1 MMRAEAESEN
11 RATIP
16 FPIPANMVRMV
27 EEQVAKQPEATATQ
41 YKVGSSWGAHS
52 WSSLHEEL
60 RAVGAALL
68 EEGLEVGDR
77 VAILSATR
85 VEHVVADLGALSV
98 RGITVPLYH
107 SHTPEEVQY
116 VLEDA
121 GAVVVFVENE
131 EQLAKL
137 RAIRAQIPRIR
148 RAILIEGEVSG
159 ADGDWVRRY
168 DDFLRR
174 GEERL
179 AADPSGVDERT
190 AAIEAEDAACI
201 LYTSGTTGVPK
212 GVVLTHRNWCYEAA
226 AVARVGIFE
235 QGESILLFL
244 SLAHSFA
251 KVTVAA
257 WLHLGAVLAFAEA
270 PEKVVDNCAEI
281 RPNILPAAPRV
292 FEKVYAAVVGNG
304 SSAPGLKG
312 ALFRWAMGLFE
323 RYVRA
328 RRAGEDFGG
337 IQWSLAKA
345 LVFSKVAKLLKEDRL
360 GGRLRLFVSG
370 SAPLSPAIAYFFDL
384 LDITVLEGYGLTET
398 SAGTAVNPPNRN
410 KIGTVG
416 PPIPATEFRIA
427 DDGEVL
433 VRGGGVMKGY
443 YNRPEDTAKVLDD
456 EGWFATGDIGALD
469 EDGYLRITDRKKDII
484 VTAGGKNV
492 APQKVESLLK
502 TDPLISQIVVY
513 GDKRKYLTALITIEE
528 TNAKNFLAQQG
539 VEVSSYEEMTR
550 HPAIREALQKT
561 VDRANANLPSFE
573 TIKRFAIP
581 PEDFSMEAGEL
592 TPTLKVKRKLAA
604 EKYADLLDAMYDEQ
618 RYD

>member
-1 MMRAEAESEN
+1 MMRVEAANQN
-11 RATIP
+11 RPTIP
-16 FPIPANMVRMV
+16 FPIPANVVQMVA
-27 EEQVAKQPEATATQ
+27 EQVARRPEATATQ
-41 YKVGSSWGAHS
+41 YKAGGEWRSHTWTALWNES
-52 WSSLHEEL
+52 

-68 EEGLEVGDR
+68 GEGLEVGDR

-85 VEHVVADLGALSV
+85 VEHVVSDLGILAA
-98 RGITVPLYH
+98 RGITVPLYQ
-107 SHTPEEVQY
+107 SHTPDEVHFT
-116 VLEDA
+116 LEDS
-121 GAVVVFVENE
+121 GSVVVFVENE
-131 EQLAKL
+131 EQLAKM
-137 RAIRAQIPRIR
+137 REIRARLPAVR
-148 RAILIEGEVSG
+148 RVILFEGETS
-159 ADGDWVRRY
+159 AEDGDWVVSFSE
-168 DDFLRR
+168 FLRR
-174 GEERL
+174 GEEALGR
-179 AADPSGVDERT
+179 DPSELEARIGG
-190 AAIEAEDAACI
+190 IEAEDTACI

-212 GVVLTHRNWCYEAA
+212 GVVLTHSNWCYEAA

-235 QGESILLFL
+235 EGESILLFL

-292 FEKVYAAVVGNG
+292 FEKVYTAVVGNG
-304 SSAPGLKG
+304 TSAPGLKG
-312 ALFRWAMGLFE
+312 VLFRWAIGLFE

-328 RRAGEDFGG
+328 RQAGEPFGG
-337 IQWSLAKA
+337 LQWTLAKR
-345 LVFSKVAKLLKEDRL
+345 LVFSKVSKVLKEDRL

-370 SAPLSPAIAYFFDL
+370 SAPLSPAIAYFFEL
-384 LDITVLEGYGLTET
+384 LDITILEGYGLTET

-416 PPIPATEFRIA
+416 PPVPGTEFRIA
-427 DDGEVL
+427 EDGEVL

-443 YNRPEDTAKVLDD
+443 FNRPEETAEILDAD
-456 EGWFATGDIGALD
+456 GWLATGDIGALD

-492 APQKVESLLK
+492 APQKIESLLK

-528 TNAKNFLAQQG
+528 TNGRKFLEQKG
-539 VEVSSYEEMTR
+539 IKVSSYEEMAR
-550 HPAIREALQKT
+550 HPAIREAIQRT
-561 VDRANANLPSFE
+561 VDRVNADLPRFE

-581 PEDFSMEAGEL
+581 PRDFSLEEGEI
-592 TPTLKVKRKLAA
+592 TPTLKVKRRLASQTY
-604 EKYADLLDAMYDEQ
+604 KDLLDAMYDEKF
-618 RYD
+618 D

>member
-1 MMRAEAESEN
+1 MMRAEAQGEI
-11 RATIP
+11 RPTIP
-16 FPIPANMVRMV
+16 FPIPANMLRMV
-27 EEQVAKQPEATATQ
+27 EEQVSKQPEATAAQ
-41 YKVGSSWGAHS
+41 YKAGGEWKSHS
-52 WSSLHEEL
+52 WTALWNEL

-68 EEGLEVGDR
+68 DEGVEAGDR

-85 VEHVVADLGALSV
+85 VEHVLADLGILAA

-107 SHTPEEVQY
+107 SHTPDEVRF
-116 VLEDA
+116 VLEDS
-121 GAVVVFVENE
+121 GSVVVFVENE

-137 RAIRAQIPRIR
+137 REVRSQLPKVR
-148 RAILIEGEVSG
+148 RVVLFEGEPG
-159 ADGDWVRRY
+159 ASDGDWVVRFS
-168 DDFLRR
+168 DLTKK
-174 GEERL
+174 GESLL
-179 AADPSGVDERT
+179 ASDPSHLEQRM
-190 AAIEAEDAACI
+190 AAIEAEDTACI

-235 QGESILLFL
+235 KGESILLFL

-257 WLHLGAVLAFAEA
+257 WLHLGAILAFAEA

-292 FEKVYAAVVGNG
+292 FEKVYTAVVGNG

-312 ALFRWAMGLFE
+312 VLFRWAMGLFE
-323 RYVRA
+323 KYVRA
-328 RRAGEDFGG
+328 RQAGESFGG
-337 IQWSLAKA
+337 LQWALAKK
-345 LVFSKVAKLLKEDRL
+345 LVFSKVARVLKEDRL

-384 LDITVLEGYGLTET
+384 LGITILEGYGLTET
-398 SAGTAVNPPNRN
+398 SAGTAVNPPHRN

-416 PPIPATEFRIA
+416 PPVPGTEFRIA
-427 DDGEVL
+427 EDGEIL

-443 YNRPEDTAKVLDD
+443 YNRPEDTAEVLDA
-456 EGWFATGDIGALD
+456 EGWFATGDIGSLD
-469 EDGYLRITDRKKDII
+469 PDGYLRITDRKKDII

-492 APQKVESLLK
+492 APQKIESYLK

-528 TNAKNFLAQQG
+528 NNARKFLEQRG

-550 HPAIREALQKT
+550 HPAIREAIQKT
-561 VDRANANLPSFE
+561 VDRVNSQLPRYE

-581 PEDFSMEAGEL
+581 PQDFSMEAGDL

-604 EKYADLLDAMYDEQ
+604 EKYKDLLDSLYDEKF
-618 RYD
+618 D

>member
-1 MMRAEAESEN
+1 MMRAEAESKI
-11 RATIP
+11 RPTIP
-16 FPIPANMVRMV
+16 FPIPANMLRMV
-27 EEQVAKQPEATATQ
+27 EEQVAKQPEAAATQ
-41 YKVGSSWGAHS
+41 YKEGGEWRSHT
-52 WSSLHEEL
+52 WSAMWEKL

-68 EEGLEVGDR
+68 EEGLESGDR

-85 VEHVVADLGALSV
+85 VEHVIADLGNLAV

-107 SHTPEEVQY
+107 SHTPSEVQY
-116 VLEDA
+116 VLEDS
-121 GAVVVFVENE
+121 GSVIVFAENE

-137 RAIRAQIPRIR
+137 REIRAKIPKVR
-148 RAILIEGEVSG
+148 RVILFEGEVQAS
-159 ADGDWVRRY
+159 DGDWVRSFSE
-168 DDFLRR
+168 FLRR
-174 GEERL
+174 GEELL
-179 AADPSGVDERT
+179 ASDPSGVDERT
-190 AAIEAEDAACI
+190 AAIEAEDTACI

-270 PEKVVDNCAEI
+270 PEKVVDNCAEV
-281 RPNILPAAPRV
+281 RPNIMPAAPRV

-312 ALFRWAMGLFE
+312 ALFRWAMRLFE
-323 RYVRA
+323 GYVRA
-328 RRAGEDFGG
+328 RRAGEPFGG
-337 IQWSLAKA
+337 LQWSLAKA
-345 LVFSKVAKLLKEDRL
+345 LVFSKVSKVLKEERL
-360 GGRLRLFVSG
+360 GGRLRLFISG
-370 SAPLSPAIAYFFDL
+370 SAPLSPAIAYFFEL
-384 LDITVLEGYGLTET
+384 LDITILEGYGLTET

-416 PPIPATEFRIA
+416 PPIPGTEFRIA
-427 DDGEVL
+427 EDGEVL

-443 YNRPEDTAKVLDD
+443 YNRPEDTAEVLDD
-456 EGWFATGDIGALD
+456 EGWFATGDIGELD

-492 APQKVESLLK
+492 APQKVESMLK

-528 TNAKNFLAQQG
+528 TNARKFLEQQG
-539 VEVSSYEEMTR
+539 VKVSSYEEMTR
-550 HPAIREALQKT
+550 HPAIREAIQKT

-581 PEDFSMEAGEL
+581 PEDFSMEAGDL

-604 EKYADLLDAMYDEQ
+604 EKYKDLLDSMYDET
-618 RYD
+618 YD